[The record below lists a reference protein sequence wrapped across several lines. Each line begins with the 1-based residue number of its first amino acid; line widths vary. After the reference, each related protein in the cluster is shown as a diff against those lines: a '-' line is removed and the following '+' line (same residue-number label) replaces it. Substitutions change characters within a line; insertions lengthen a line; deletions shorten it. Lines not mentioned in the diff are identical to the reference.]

1 MNPKHFIDLLPE
13 HEQNALAA
21 LSERLADLE
30 CVQYATL
37 YGGRMEDGES
47 PLNVI
52 FLVPERTEA
61 ALAQITTLLDA
72 IEAEYTCH
80 IKPDIFAVVPFL
92 TLLEQRPSWLKNFE
106 QDGIVLFRR

>member
-1 MNPKHFIDLLPE
+1 MHSIDFINSLPE
-13 HEQNALAA
+13 DEQNALAA
-21 LSERLADLE
+21 LSERLAGLE

-61 ALAQITTLLDA
+61 ALAQITTLLDT
-72 IEAEYTCH
+72 IEAEHHCH

-92 TLLEQRPSWLKNFE
+92 ALLEQRPSWLKNFE
-106 QDGIVLFRR
+106 QDGIVLFRH